1 MLRGRRQPLPLGDK
15 QLCTCKRSPGGHTQS
30 HAPLWPASPG
40 LCPSGVNHT
49 PVSAPLWLAG
59 FGGGIRPQSH
69 QDTVP

>member
-1 MLRGRRQPLPLGDK
+1 MLRGRRQPLPLDDE
-15 QLCTCKRSPGGHTQS
+15 QLCRAREARWPHPVFV
-30 HAPLWPASPG
+30 PLWPASPG